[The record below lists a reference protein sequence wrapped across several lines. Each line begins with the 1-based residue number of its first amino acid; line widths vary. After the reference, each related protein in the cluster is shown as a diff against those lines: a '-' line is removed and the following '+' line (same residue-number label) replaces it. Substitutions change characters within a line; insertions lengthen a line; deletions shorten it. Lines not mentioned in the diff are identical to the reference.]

1 MLKTSVFGGFQNDLL
16 VELQNDLKNAQKS
29 TSKSTSK
36 RTSKKDPQRCNLWHF
51 WRGVGSLEGYPQG
64 DPFEVVLRLFLGR
77 FQVPFGVSKTTLLE
91 KHLVVKMM
99 PEIRFPKPPWE
110 EKRGGGI
117 REAFRYIL
125 CCIVGNVLARSAF
138 LRGLNHICAD
148 NRPRRIWKE
157 ERITQRTQPQLT
169 SFHLYILSHLAR

>member
-1 MLKTSVFGGFQNDLL
+1 MTSLSNSKTTSKMLKNRPQNRPQKGPRKRTTKGVIYGTFGG
-16 VELQNDLKNAQKS
+16 
-29 TSKSTSK
+29 
-36 RTSKKDPQRCNLWHF
+36 
-51 WRGVGSLEGYPQG
+51 GGSLEGYPQG
-64 DPFEVVLRLFLGR
+64 DPFELILRLFLGR